1 MMVVPSMSA
10 NQMRKMRT
18 MFHVKHPGAKHT
30 GALAALTAAVLLSGC
45 VSFGAKPPTQL
56 LTLDAAQKV
65 PAGAS
70 RVAGGGRTL
79 IVANPDAPKMLDTV
93 RIPVQLAPTSVA
105 YVTKVQWADT
115 PRHLFRRLLAETISA
130 TTDRVV
136 LDAGQFSGDG
146 GQRLGGELVAFTLD
160 EASHSAIVTYDA
172 VLTTPNGVA
181 LARQRFTA
189 SAPVNGKIEAGTI
202 GGPLNSA
209 ANMVARDV
217 AAWAATVKE

>member
-1 MMVVPSMSA
+1 MIADRMM
-10 NQMRKMRT
+10 REMRT
-18 MFHVKHPGAKHT
+18 MFHVKHPGANRK
-30 GALAALTAAVLLSGC
+30 GALTALTAAFLLSGC
-45 VSFGAKPPTQL
+45 VSFGAKPPSQL

-65 PAGAS
+65 PSGAS

-79 IVANPDAPKMLDTV
+79 IVADPDAPKMLDTV
-93 RIPVQLAPTSVA
+93 RVPVQLGPTSVA

-136 LDAGQFSGDG
+136 LDSGQFSGDG
-146 GQRLGGELVAFTLD
+146 GQRLSGELVAFGLD
-160 EASHSAIVTYDA
+160 AASNNAVVTYDA

-189 SAPVNGKIEAGTI
+189 SQPVGGKIEAGTI
-202 GGPLNSA
+202 GAPINVA
-209 ANMVARDV
+209 ANKVAADV
-217 AAWAATVKE
+217 AAWAAAVKD

>member
-1 MMVVPSMSA
+1 
-10 NQMRKMRT
+10 
-18 MFHVKHPGAKHT
+18 MFHVKHKSALM
-30 GALAALTAAVLLSGC
+30 ALAAIVMLPGC

-65 PAGAS
+65 PSGAA
-70 RVAGGGRTL
+70 RVAGDGRTL
-79 IVANPDAPKMLDTV
+79 VIADPEAPKMLDTV
-93 RIPVQLAPTSVA
+93 RVPVQTGPTSVA

-146 GQRLGGELVAFTLD
+146 GQRLGGELVAFMVD
-160 EASHSAIVTYDA
+160 EASHSAVVTYDA

-189 SAPVNGKIEAGTI
+189 SAPVNGKIEATTVGAPI
-202 GGPLNSA
+202 NAA
-209 ANMVARDV
+209 ANKVAADV
-217 AAWAATVKE
+217 AAWAAAVKE

>member
-1 MMVVPSMSA
+1 
-10 NQMRKMRT
+10 
-18 MFHVKHPGAKHT
+18 MFHVKHPGAKPLGT
-30 GALAALTAAVLLSGC
+30 LAALTAAVLLSGC
-45 VSFGAKPPTQL
+45 VSFGAKPPSQL

-65 PAGAS
+65 QSGAP
-70 RVAGGGRTL
+70 RVAGSGRTL
-79 IVANPDAPKMLDTV
+79 IVADPDAPKLLDTV
-93 RIPVQLAPTSVA
+93 RIPVQVGPTSVA

-136 LDAGQFSGDG
+136 LDSGQLSGDG
-146 GQRLGGELVAFTLD
+146 GQRLGGELIAFTLD
-160 EASHSAIVTYDA
+160 DASHSAIVTYDA

-202 GGPLNSA
+202 GVPLNIA
-209 ANMVARDV
+209 ANKVAADV
-217 AAWAATVKE
+217 AAWAATVKS

>member
-1 MMVVPSMSA
+1 MSGPM
-10 NQMRKMRT
+10 MRKMRT
-18 MFHVKHPGAKHT
+18 MFHVKHQSAMM
-30 GALAALTAAVLLSGC
+30 ALAAGLLLSGC
-45 VSFGAKPPTQL
+45 VSFGAKPPAQL

-65 PAGAS
+65 PAGAG
-70 RVAGGGRTL
+70 RVAGSGRTL
-79 IVANPDAPKMLDTV
+79 IVSDPDAPKMLDTV
-93 RIPVQLAPTSVA
+93 RIPVQMGPTSVA
-105 YVTKVQWADT
+105 YVTDVQWADT

-146 GQRLGGELVAFTLD
+146 GQRLSGELVAFTVD

-189 SAPVNGKIEAGTI
+189 SAPVGGKIGAATVGA
-202 GGPLNSA
+202 PLNAA
-209 ANMVARDV
+209 ANKVAADV
-217 AAWAATVKE
+217 AAWAAAVKD

>member
-1 MMVVPSMSA
+1 MSGPM
-10 NQMRKMRT
+10 MRKMRT
-18 MFHVKHPGAKHT
+18 MFHVKHQSAMM
-30 GALAALTAAVLLSGC
+30 ALAAGLLLSGC
-45 VSFGAKPPTQL
+45 VSFGAKPPAQL

-65 PAGAS
+65 PAGAG
-70 RVAGGGRTL
+70 RVAGSGRTL
-79 IVANPDAPKMLDTV
+79 IVSDPDAPKMLDTV
-93 RIPVQLAPTSVA
+93 RIPVQMGPTSVA
-105 YVTKVQWADT
+105 YVTDVQWADT

-146 GQRLGGELVAFTLD
+146 GQRLSGELVAFTVD

-189 SAPVNGKIEAGTI
+189 TAPVGGKIGATTVGA
-202 GGPLNSA
+202 PLNAA
-209 ANMVARDV
+209 ANKVAADV
-217 AAWAATVKE
+217 AAWAAAVKD